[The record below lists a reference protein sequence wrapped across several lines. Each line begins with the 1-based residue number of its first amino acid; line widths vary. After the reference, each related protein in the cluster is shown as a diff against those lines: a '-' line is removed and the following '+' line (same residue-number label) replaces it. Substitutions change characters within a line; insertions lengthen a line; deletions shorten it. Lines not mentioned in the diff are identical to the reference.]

1 MKRLLAVGI
10 VVLLVAGCAQSA
22 SVVEHLESGNVIVK
36 AGYLTNEQRVWNAAE
51 RGCAVHGK
59 VAQPTGVRCKDEDC
73 TVKHFHFD
81 CI

>member
-10 VVLLVAGCAQSA
+10 VCLAVAGCAQSA
-22 SVVEHLESGNVIVK
+22 SVVEHLDSGNVVVK
-36 AGYLTNEQRVWNAAE
+36 AGYLTKEQRVWNAAE

-59 VAQPTGVRCKDEDC
+59 VAQPTKVQCQDEAC

>member
-36 AGYLTNEQRVWNAAE
+36 AGYLTKEQRVWNAAE

-59 VAQPTGVRCKDEDC
+59 VAQPTGVQCKNEDC